1 MELKEYYEFPEGTN
15 VKMNFIP
22 HWLLDKP
29 NFPCLSNMSYTFI
42 NYGGEFIVSLD
53 VSNVT
58 NMDYMFQ
65 NCNNLILID
74 GIKDWDVSKVTTMNS
89 MFYNCKN
96 LTSIDSSNWDTS
108 GVTTMSNMFYGCE
121 KLTSIDLSNWDTS
134 GVTTMNSMFYNCKNL
149 TSIDGIKDWDTSK
162 VTNMGN
168 MFYNCENLTS
178 IDLSGCNTS
187 GVTTMDG
194 MFNGCK
200 NLTSV
205 SSIRADKISISTYS
219 SPFGTSNNTVL
230 TDFGGFINLKNSWN
244 GNHCVNKLTVLSH
257 QSLIN
262 ILNGLYD
269 FTGNNQ
275 TPTSSQGKIKFGS
288 THLATLSDDE
298 KAIATNKG
306 WTLS

>member
-74 GIKDWDVSKVTTMNS
+74 GIKDWDVSK
-89 MFYNCKN
+89 
-96 LTSIDSSNWDTS
+96 
-108 GVTTMSNMFYGCE
+108 
-121 KLTSIDLSNWDTS
+121 
-134 GVTTMNSMFYNCKNL
+134 VTTMNSMFYNCKNL